1 VLWDVL
7 LEMNKHLTV
16 VPVVSSALEGV
27 KLMGYVRVYKYC
39 NKESTILKPLLVWIL
54 FLSALDYFLLLE
66 LSRRVRHR

>member
-54 FLSALDYFLLLE
+54 FLSAWDYFLLLE